1 MINWILAAIGLGIYY
16 IGRYSNRKN
25 KTKFS
30 LLFWLDDNWPE
41 LVTSTLATIALMV
54 IFLDKDAAFD
64 FQSMLDSVPFIK
76 SLPSE
81 KLVSLTIGYLNS
93 MIFYKLMKQKK

>member
-1 MINWILAAIGLGIYY
+1 MINWILAAIGLAIYY

-30 LLFWLDDNWPE
+30 LFFWLDDNWPE
-41 LVTSTLATIALMV
+41 LVTSTLATISLMV

>member
-1 MINWILAAIGLGIYY
+1 MINWILAAIGLAIYY

-54 IFLDKDAAFD
+54 IFLDKNAAFD